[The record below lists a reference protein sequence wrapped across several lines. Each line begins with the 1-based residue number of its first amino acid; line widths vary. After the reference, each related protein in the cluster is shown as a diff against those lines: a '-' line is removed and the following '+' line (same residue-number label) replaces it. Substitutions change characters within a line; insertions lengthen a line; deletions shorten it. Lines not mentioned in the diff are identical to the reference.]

1 MGEREWRRQN
11 LEWERKRREA
21 DTDADKSHRRVVDER
36 RDRMVLRQQQREKD
50 YKQKK
55 QNDTDNKNSQD
66 LTRAVKV
73 INNVQCFHFNSIS
86 RNITIALEKER
97 YVKFFQDVKLLLYLN
112 ASMSAIK
119 IILVILD
126 TVHNLRLAK

>member
-73 INNVQCFHFNSIS
+73 SNDVQCFHFNSIS
-86 RNITIALEKER
+86 RNRER
-97 YVKFFQDVKLLLYLN
+97 KRKISQAF
-112 ASMSAIK
+112 SGCK
-119 IILVILD
+119 IIASCKCIYVCNKDYFGNIGHC
-126 TVHNLRLAK
+126 TQS

>member
-73 INNVQCFHFNSIS
+73 SNDVQCFNFDSIS
-86 RNITIALEKER
+86 RNIIIALKR
-97 YVKFFQDVKLLLYLN
+97 TKNMSSFFRMQNYCF
-112 ASMSAIK
+112 M
-119 IILVILD
+119 
-126 TVHNLRLAK
+126 